1 MNRMLVYVTCFHS
14 ASLMK
19 NFLWVI
25 GNITFE
31 SQQHIIKVFTWTV
44 NLYTQFVKKKKR
56 ITNQNVKTNNQVLP
70 YKSNLMFI
78 YDIYVSE

>member
-44 NLYTQFVKKKKR
+44 NLYTQFVKKKKESQTKMLKQ
-56 ITNQNVKTNNQVLP
+56 IIKFFLI
-70 YKSNLMFI
+70 KAI
-78 YDIYVSE
+78 